1 LVLSEEAEPS
11 RLECSDDPIPSR
23 MAGEIASLAHS
34 ARSQRRYVS
43 VILAR
48 VWVLLVEEIL

>member
-1 LVLSEEAEPS
+1 MVLSEEAELS